1 MEETTLQAMEL
12 QTKPM
17 TSLASLAEK
26 LLQIAASKQHEPS
39 DPIYACEAC
48 RDSQWIVIAGKGA
61 TLCECEKRRRRENL
75 LAQIPLEY
83 RGLDLATV
91 QPMVGKHAKQEALFA
106 AVKADPSVSLFLSG
120 RNGCGKSLLGW
131 LLYRQAV
138 ESGRPVVFLPL
149 TELMRQFREWELDSE
164 KLPVVDATTLRNA
177 KTRWLVVLDEAE
189 KARATEFASEKLC
202 DLLDAVYTHR
212 HQLIVTSNFNA
223 ANLRE
228 HWSKQN
234 PVYGASIMRRIVEL
248 DGLIQVEMF

>member
-1 MEETTLQAMEL
+1 MQATEL

-17 TSLASLAEK
+17 TPLAALSERI
-26 LLQIAASKQHEPS
+26 LQTVASRQQELSEPV
-39 DPIYACEAC
+39 YACEAC
-48 RDSQWIVIAGKGA
+48 QDSDWVLIAGKGA
-61 TLCECEKRRRRENL
+61 TLCECAKRRRREKL
-75 LAQIPLEY
+75 LARIPLEY
-83 RGLDLATV
+83 RGLDLATI
-91 QPMVGKHAKQEALFA
+91 QPMTDRHAKQAAVFA

-138 ESGRPVVFLPL
+138 ESRRPVVFLPL

-164 KLPVVDATTLRNA
+164 KLPAVDATTLRNA

-212 HQLIVTSNFNA
+212 HQLVVTSNFNA